1 MNTLLR
7 TSLLAAFAAC
17 GVATAIALAWQE
29 PPQKPAALGSEQAQ
43 APVPDRER
51 VTAPATTQSPVPVV
65 AEYRDPV
72 ADQISLLDAAISK
85 TRELVQQ
92 TGEDLQQKIA
102 DVAEK
107 VAEQPPPPPPAGE
120 AAGQQLPPP
129 QPAEREPLPTPAA
142 DRLTRGEGDNSISV
156 NVQNSDIRQVLE
168 LLAEQGG
175 LNIMASSSVQGT
187 VTASLTDVDVDT
199 ALAAI
204 LKTTG
209 FVARRE
215 GKIIYVGKPA
225 DMESMDQTADRIST
239 RVYWPNY
246 IKAADLQTLITPLL
260 SKTAGNINVSAASE
274 IDIPSDQNKTGG
286 NNYAGT
292 DVVVVR
298 DYESILAEVDQLFE
312 QVDVKPK
319 QVAIEAMI
327 LSVNLSDEYKFGV
340 NFAALRDNNHVRII
354 SGDPLTSLAGIATA
368 EGGFKFGFLDSSLA
382 LFINALETIGDTNV
396 IASPQLTCL
405 NKQRAEIQIGE
416 ELGYV
421 STTVTETSSTQ
432 SINFLETGAL
442 LRIRP
447 FIGNDGLIR
456 LEVHPELSTGA
467 VNEKA
472 GMAIPDKQVTQ
483 VTTNILCPDGCTVI
497 IGGLIREDLQTNTT
511 QIPLLGN
518 LPWIGPAFRQKTEK
532 VDRNEVIVLIT
543 PRIVSEPMM
552 CHEGMKYGNEFTQRQ
567 NVYFD
572 KMSCIGKRNYGNH
585 YLRLA
590 RAAYSA
596 GDFNTA
602 MRQVNLALHFDPLSR
617 DALVLR
623 NEVVA
628 AGGFEQE
635 SIHEYLHYGLAPGL
649 RTKPDYSRQGYPWK
663 EFEGFTG
670 PHETTVTDDRG
681 QPGPIQSLE
690 RPRPPVPAVTGNG
703 VIGPA
708 VTVPAV
714 TVPAVRRPALKQP
727 PSLAEPLQPRPA
739 LEK

>member
-7 TSLLAAFAAC
+7 TSLLAVFAAC
-17 GVATAIALAWQE
+17 GVATAIALALQE
-29 PPQKPAALGSEQAQ
+29 PPPKKPASPRADSAQ
-43 APVPDRER
+43 ADVP
-51 VTAPATTQSPVPVV
+51 TAPTSPRPVV

-72 ADQISLLDAAISK
+72 ANQISLLDAAISK

-92 TGEDLQQKIA
+92 TGQQLEQKIA
-102 DVAEK
+102 DVAGK
-107 VAEQPPPPPPAGE
+107 VAEQPLPPPPAP
-120 AAGQQLPPP
+120 AADAPAQPA
-129 QPAEREPLPTPAA
+129 PAEREPLATPSA
-142 DRLTRGEGDNSISV
+142 DRLTRGEGDNSVSLSA
-156 NVQNSDIRQVLE
+156 QNTDIRKVLE
-168 LLAEQGG
+168 LLADQGG
-175 LNIMASSSVQGT
+175 LNILASSSVQGT
-187 VTASLTDVDVDT
+187 VTASLTNVDLDT

-215 GKIIYVGKPA
+215 GQIIYVGKPA
-225 DMESMDQTADRIST
+225 DMESMDQTTDRIVA
-239 RVYWPNY
+239 RVYRPNY
-246 IKAADLQTLITPLL
+246 IKAADLMALFTPLL
-260 SKTAGNINVSAASE
+260 SKTVGNITVSAASE
-274 IDIPSDQNKTGG
+274 VDIPSDQNKTGG
-286 NNYAGT
+286 NNFAGT

-298 DYESILAEVDQLFE
+298 DYESVLAEIDQLYE
-312 QVDVKPK
+312 QVDVKPR

-340 NFAALRDNNHVRII
+340 NFAALRDNSNARII
-354 SGDPLTSLAGIATA
+354 SGTPLASLASISTT

-382 LFINALETIGDTNV
+382 LFINALETVGDTNV
-396 IASPQLTCL
+396 IASPRLTCL

-421 STTVTETSSTQ
+421 NTTVTETSSTQ

-447 FIGNDGLIR
+447 FIGDDGLIR
-456 LEVHPELSTGA
+456 LEVHPELSTGS

-518 LPWIGPAFRQKTEK
+518 LPWIGPAFRQKTENI
-532 VDRNEVIVLIT
+532 DRNEVIVLIT

-552 CHEGMKYGNEFTQRQ
+552 CQEGMKYGNEFTQRQ
-567 NVYFD
+567 SVYFD

-590 RAAYSA
+590 RAAYNA
-596 GDFNTA
+596 GDYDTA
-602 MRQVNLALHFDPLSR
+602 MRQVNLALHFDPQSR

-635 SIHEYLHYGLAPGL
+635 SIHEYLHYGLAPGA
-649 RTKPDYSRQGYPWK
+649 RTKPDYSKQGYPWK
-663 EFEGFTG
+663 EFEGFSGQHEVTAIDDPGQAG
-670 PHETTVTDDRG
+670 PVHTLD
-681 QPGPIQSLE
+681 
-690 RPRPPVPAVTGNG
+690 RPRPELPPVLGEPPPRG
-703 VIGPA
+703 
-708 VTVPAV
+708 
-714 TVPAVRRPALKQP
+714 RP
-727 PSLAEPLQPRPA
+727 